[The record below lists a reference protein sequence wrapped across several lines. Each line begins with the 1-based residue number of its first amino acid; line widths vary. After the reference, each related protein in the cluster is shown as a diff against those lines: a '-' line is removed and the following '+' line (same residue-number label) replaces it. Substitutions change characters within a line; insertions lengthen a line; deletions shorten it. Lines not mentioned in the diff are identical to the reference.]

1 MTSLI
6 GYKDTYKIVSYQPK
20 QLILLKNTISFEWIS
35 VKCDNG
41 KINAKKNRKKKGE
54 KWSSLQK
61 ATYLDIPGNPQ
72 VKGAPEPGVM
82 RSPLPGSDA
91 ALQSRC
97 LISRILKGLWKWA
110 LQRPVTRGRAR
121 PLGLGFRE
129 TWLPGLL
136 GAQIDLGVPALHL
149 LARDQPPDS
158 PSEMNMMVIEG
169 LSAHF
174 QGLSCSNQSPNS
186 LRIMEGRNRWLYI
199 CMKSAGVSFWL
210 VSFWHVQQPYWS
222 WHLHYLREIMSEKCL
237 ITGEGTHTQ
246 IWKYKDELSQGL
258 DITCSLWKER

>member
-20 QLILLKNTISFEWIS
+20 QLILLKSTISFEWIS

-136 GAQIDLGVPALHL
+136 GGQIPSPAQAPHLPAGPATQSHPGLNTL
-149 LARDQPPDS
+149 RARH
-158 PSEMNMMVIEG
+158 PSHWKMMFAAETTVLY
-169 LSAHF
+169 LSHRQTKATPKKKLVKDASGRKVYNF
-174 QGLSCSNQSPNS
+174 FAKRPQSPINLRLYNAQWTVHSWINEES
-186 LRIMEGRNRWLYI
+186 LGI
-199 CMKSAGVSFWL
+199 
-210 VSFWHVQQPYWS
+210 
-222 WHLHYLREIMSEKCL
+222 
-237 ITGEGTHTQ
+237 
-246 IWKYKDELSQGL
+246 
-258 DITCSLWKER
+258 